1 MRSIPTKIPGSKTRG
16 PLLFSIVLDVSARAT
31 AREGN
36 KVDINRKG
44 RSKSI
49 PVCRCIIYI
58 RDCKGCAKTNKQKN
72 KSLQYRAYKHVR

>member
-1 MRSIPTKIPGSKTRG
+1 MRSTPTKIPGSKTRC

-49 PVCRCIIYI
+49 PVCRCIIYL
-58 RDCKGCAKTNKQKN
+58 RDCRDCAKTNKNKN
-72 KSLQYRAYKHVR
+72 KDL